1 MSMPKF
7 RRTLALAACVAT
19 AVALSACSLFSK
31 DDKRYDPAP
40 LTEYKAGM
48 SVHQAWSVSI
58 GSGGGLGFVPT
69 VIGDAVYAATPSGKV
84 GKYDLLSGRAIWTV
98 STDNLSAGAGSDGN
112 TTVVATPSGQV
123 IALDESGKVKWKAQ
137 ATSEVSIPPV
147 VGSGLAVV
155 RSSDY
160 RIQAFDLNSGERV
173 WSVQRPGPALALR
186 SNAQMVIA
194 QGLVLTGLPGGKLMA
209 INVSSGDVQWEGTV
223 ATPKGGSDLERLTDV
238 VGSPQLLGP
247 LMCAVAYQ
255 GRVVCFDVSQGG
267 RPLWSKDFSSSV
279 GLAVDD
285 RGLYVPDQNSVL
297 FGFDIRNGQQMWKQ
311 EALKNRRLTAPAV
324 IGGAIAVGDYDGYVH
339 FVSRADG
346 QLLAR
351 ISVGGDAVLSPLT
364 TTPQGVLVQ
373 TGNGNLVML
382 STN

>member
-1 MSMPKF
+1 MFKPVI
-7 RRTLALAACVAT
+7 RRSLALAACLTA

-48 SVHQAWSVSI
+48 SVRQLWSVSI
-58 GSGGGLGFVPT
+58 GSGSGLGFLPT
-69 VIGDAVYAATPSGKV
+69 VVGDAVYAAAPNGKV
-84 GKYDLLSGRAIWTV
+84 GKYDLLSGRAIWTA
-98 STDNLSAGAGSDGN
+98 STDDLSAGAGSDGS
-112 TTVVATPSGQV
+112 TTVVATPSGKV
-123 IALDESGKVKWKAQ
+123 IAYDDSGKVKWKAQ
-137 ATSEVSIPPV
+137 ATSEVNIPPV
-147 VGSGLAVV
+147 VGNGVAVV

-160 RIQAFDLNSGERV
+160 RIQAFDVNSGDRV

-209 INVSSGDVQWEGTV
+209 INVSTGDVQWEGTV

-238 VGSPQLLGP
+238 VGSPRLLGP

-267 RPLWSKDFSSSV
+267 RPIWTKDFSSTV

-285 RGLYVPDQNSVL
+285 HGVYTPDQNSL
-297 FGFDIRNGQQMWKQ
+297 LYGFDVRSGQQLWKLDS
-311 EALKNRRLTAPAV
+311 LKNRRLTAPTV
-324 IGGAIAVGDYDGYVH
+324 IGSAVAVGDYDGYVH
-339 FVSRADG
+339 FVSRDSG
-346 QLLAR
+346 ELLAR

-364 TTPQGVLVQ
+364 TTTQGVLVQ